1 MATMARTRL
10 RAVIKP
16 KSTPVLVGVTVLMT
30 LMGTSLS
37 HALEMHISGRR
48 QANTKVLKSPLDF
61 FDPAIRSP
69 KSVKF
74 SEAGDLVFV
83 NALEGKKTLI
93 YDRFGFEKIGEISHE
108 FSAEQKDLFDSV
120 PNFGYPLPRS
130 KTLAERFNVFGGKP
144 VEMEASH
151 GGKYLWLPYYR
162 RDFDQNGVMPSA
174 IAIVN
179 TKNQKIERVISA
191 GLIPKNIRLSHRG
204 HLMAVTHWGDNTIGL
219 FDVRGEQA
227 KDFKAVSLLVD
238 EKKLNTDQ
246 MGVGNRDEFCGFCV
260 RGLAF
265 SADDR
270 FLFVGRMA
278 EDGISVFD
286 VSNPNQSLYL
296 GTMHGLGSRPR
307 DLEATVDSLFVS
319 FNGSGEIA
327 KIPMNWLMTE
337 IFQGITYIPKSKIKT
352 VYVGK
357 GLRSIEM
364 TKDGEYLFVA
374 VNSTSEVV
382 AVNLKTFKVDRR
394 ISVDSFPVGLGLSP
408 DEHQLW
414 VTAQGHQGVGG
425 NSVMVIQ
432 VRRKDQEKIR

>member
-1 MATMARTRL
+1 MARTRL
-10 RAVIKP
+10 YTVVIF
-16 KSTPVLVGVTVLMT
+16 SLVFFLNG
-30 LMGTSLS
+30 LS
-37 HALEMHISGRR
+37 ALAIGMHISGRR
-48 QANTKVLKSPLDF
+48 QANSKEIKNPLDF
-61 FDPAIRSP
+61 FDASIRSP

-74 SEAGDLVFV
+74 NETGDLVFV

-93 YDRFGFEKIGEISHE
+93 YDRFGFKKLGEISHE
-108 FSAEQKDLFDSV
+108 FTVDQKNLFEAV
-120 PNFGYPLPRS
+120 PNFGYPLPKS
-130 KTLAERFNVFGGKP
+130 HSMLERFNVFGGKP

-162 RDFDQNGVMPSA
+162 RDFDQYGVMPSA

-179 TKNQKIERVISA
+179 TNSQKIERVMSA
-191 GLIPKNIRLSHRG
+191 GPIPKNIRLSHRG

-219 FDVRGEQA
+219 FDVRASQA
-227 KDFKAVSLLVD
+227 KDFKAASLLVD
-238 EKKLNTDQ
+238 EKKLNIDEIPH
-246 MGVGNRDEFCGFCV
+246 GNRDDICGFCV

-278 EDGISVFD
+278 EDGISIFD
-286 VSNPNQSLYL
+286 VSNSNRTLYL
-296 GTMHGLGSRPR
+296 GTVHGLGSRPR

-327 KIPMNWLMTE
+327 KIPISWLMTE
-337 IFQGITYIPKSKIKT
+337 ILQGVTYIPKNKIQS

-364 TKDGEYLFVA
+364 TKDGEYIFVA
-374 VNSTSEVV
+374 VNTSSEVV
-382 AVNLKTFKVDRR
+382 AVNLKSFKVEGR
-394 ISVDSFPVGLGLSP
+394 IHVDSFPVGLGLSP
-408 DEHQLW
+408 DERQLW

-432 VRRKDQEKIR
+432 VRRKDQEQIR